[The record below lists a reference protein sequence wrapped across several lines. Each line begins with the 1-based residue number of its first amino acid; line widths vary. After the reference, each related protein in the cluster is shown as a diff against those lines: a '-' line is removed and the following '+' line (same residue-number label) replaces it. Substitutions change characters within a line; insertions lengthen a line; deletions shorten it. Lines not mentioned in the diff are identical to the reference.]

1 MALRKQKDGEQT
13 TGYQDPTDF
22 HYKPPEMENSS
33 MENLSQTDFHYVPP
47 KEPIDWNNN
56 DQSITATREIAERLG
71 ISPDELVEKP
81 GAWIYLTEAILA
93 WFPGTHW
100 QGPTEYDDH
109 EHYRRDGILEP
120 LANLLGI
127 KKK

>member
-1 MALRKQKDGEQT
+1 MALKKQNESEPRQHQSDDWFHDFAERV
-13 TGYQDPTDF
+13 PVELPAETDR
-22 HYKPPEMENSS
+22 
-33 MENLSQTDFHYVPP
+33 TAFHYVAP
-47 KEPIDWNNN
+47 KEPIDWNSN

-71 ISPDELVEKP
+71 ILPEELVEKP

-100 QGPTEYDDH
+100 QGPTEYDNH

-120 LANLLGI
+120 LVNLLGI